1 MHTRT
6 IESLDTAV
14 FLLLLVFA
22 DAKHKAIYFDIGLG
36 SNHSQISF
44 HFFAYSLVVGISPS
58 SMCHEVI
65 LTHTYNTYIS

>member
-44 HFFAYSLVVGISPS
+44 NFIAIQLGCGPLPFFYVP
-58 SMCHEVI
+58 
-65 LTHTYNTYIS
+65 

>member
-1 MHTRT
+1 MTFQIHKINSFHDMHTRT

-36 SNHSQISF
+36 
-44 HFFAYSLVVGISPS
+44 
-58 SMCHEVI
+58 
-65 LTHTYNTYIS
+65 

>member
-44 HFFAYSLVVGISPS
+44 HFFAIQLG
-58 SMCHEVI
+58 CGH
-65 LTHTYNTYIS
+65 